1 MAKRKSD
8 AERMFEAAVRRKSQ
22 SGDGGQP
29 HQPDQG
35 GIPGGIQR
43 RGGKGRAAVA
53 AVAAVAG
60 PGQPSHAVAPMPAGG
75 LVIGYEL
82 RPPHSLR
89 TAKGK
94 PCRTDR
100 WFDRCGLVYDSSQ
113 PDEGP
118 MGYNNPRLF
127 LAGTAFR
134 CYYPNSTRADFAAI
148 MSSGS
153 SGRWLNS
160 WGQKSNYIQF

>member
-1 MAKRKSD
+1 MSKSRKSE
-8 AERMFEAAVRRKSQ
+8 AQRIFEKAARRKQ
-22 SGDGGQP
+22 QASGDAIRTPQEGP
-29 HQPDQG
+29 IP
-35 GIPGGIQR
+35 GIPSLPSLPVEVLG
-43 RGGKGRAAVA
+43 APA
-53 AVAAVAG
+53 
-60 PGQPSHAVAPMPAGG
+60 PPSHAVAPMPAGG
-75 LVIGYEL
+75 LTIGYEL

-89 TAKGK
+89 RAAGK

-113 PDEGP
+113 PTDGP
-118 MGYNNPRLF
+118 MGFDNPRLF

-153 SGRWLNS
+153 SGRWLNAWS
-160 WGQKSNYIQF
+160 QKSSYVQF